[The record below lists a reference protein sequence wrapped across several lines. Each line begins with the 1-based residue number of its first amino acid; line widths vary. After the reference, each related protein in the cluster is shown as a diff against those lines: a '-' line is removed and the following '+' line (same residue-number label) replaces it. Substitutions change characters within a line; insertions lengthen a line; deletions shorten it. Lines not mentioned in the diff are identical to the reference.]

1 MFADFEASQQCLNI
15 ESFIGGLS
23 VHEDQLNSVSGV
35 CSTKSTVHRVRDR
48 KSLELLFASDT
59 PQKALS
65 GDGALYSAIVLYIKP
80 TLKPVADI
88 YLSRVQNKGADL
100 SFSYT
105 VLWKRWKSHKQ
116 ATDPKLQA
124 VTSKKK
130 KSRKS
135 GLSKSNT
142 RNEKNKK
149 NSHNDDTEIGKLLVS
164 NTEIAKGSN
173 GTIVLEGIYDGRPV
187 AVKRL
192 VQTHH
197 EVALKEIQYLIAS
210 DQHPNIVRWYGVQY
224 DQDFV
229 YLALERCTCSLYE
242 LISSVSNSFQK
253 QFSGNDQ
260 DASCLSDCAVK
271 FQWKSGD
278 KEDFPLWISFS
289 SLVKIDEFGS
299 GSSGWQAPE
308 QLRHERQAR
317 AVDLFSL
324 GCVLFF
330 CITGGKHPYGDSLER
345 DVNIVNNQKDL
356 FLIENIPEAADLI
369 SALLHPKPEL
379 SLYYCTFTDGDM
391 LCCYPI
397 CQSDRVELK
406 DREDGSKLLEAL
418 ESVKTVAL
426 GGLWNEKMDTAFIND
441 ISRYRRYKYD
451 SVRDLLRVIRNKL
464 NHYRELSKEIQ
475 GILGQV
481 PEGFE
486 SYFSTKFPRLVIEV
500 YKVFH
505 TYCLEEDIFQK
516 YFRGNHI

>member
-1 MFADFEASQQCLNI
+1 M
-15 ESFIGGLS
+15 
-23 VHEDQLNSVSGV
+23 
-35 CSTKSTVHRVRDR
+35 
-48 KSLELLFASDT
+48 LLITAF
-59 PQKALS
+59 
-65 GDGALYSAIVLYIKP
+65 
-80 TLKPVADI
+80 
-88 YLSRVQNKGADL
+88 

-105 VLWKRWKSHKQ
+105 VLWKRWKLHKQ

-149 NSHNDDTEIGKLLVS
+149 NSHNDDTEVSGVVADIGKR
-164 NTEIAKGSN
+164 EAKGSN

-210 DQHPNIVRWYGVQY
+210 DQHPNIVRWYGMEY

-229 YLALERCTCSLYE
+229 YLALDHCTCSLYE

-253 QFSGNDQ
+253 QFSGYDQ

-271 FQWKSGD
+271 FQWKYGD
-278 KEDFPLWISFS
+278 KEDFPLWKPSEYPSAHLLKLMRDMVHGLEHMHELGIVHRDLKPQNVLIEKERSISAKLLDMGINKHLPAYFCPTIS
-289 SLVKIDEFGS
+289 IGS

-324 GCVLFF
+324 GRVLFF
-330 CITGGKHPYGDSLER
+330 CITGGKHPYGDSLEH
-345 DVNIVNNQKDL
+345 DVNIVNNKKDL

-379 SLYYCTFTDGDM
+379 RPRAVEILHHPFSWNSEMRLSFLRDA
-391 LCCYPI
+391 
-397 CQSDRVELK
+397 SDRVELE

-418 ESVKTVAL
+418 ESVKDR
-426 GGLWNEKMDTAFIND
+426 GIGW
-441 ISRYRRYKYD
+441 
-451 SVRDLLRVIRNKL
+451 SV
-464 NHYRELSKEIQ
+464 E
-475 GILGQV
+475 
-481 PEGFE
+481 
-486 SYFSTKFPRLVIEV
+486 
-500 YKVFH
+500 
-505 TYCLEEDIFQK
+505 
-516 YFRGNHI
+516 